1 MIQTL
6 QGVKI
11 TPQGG
16 GNRFSAQDWPNSF
29 AFGGWIYNLSAT
41 MGFSEKPTEIRVSV
55 VLETTNLS
63 QTKAKFDI
71 QESDLRCDAG
81 DGGLSSESWYD
92 FDIEGYK
99 LTNFILHS
107 YDFSI
112 EYGQKILNLTFK
124 DYSVILDKIYI
135 GLFKKQGFKYP
146 HMLNCQLAL
155 PIRCLD
161 CEYTGSAVTGTG
173 YVMRDIGFGCYAGN
187 NGKTV
192 DLFANSFYSKK
203 NVFNEWQDQ
212 VINLSGIVNQFD
224 LNGGYLIIGTESAT
238 EERCNSAPNINYSF
252 IELLAAL
259 RKNGISIGGSF
270 PTGTQ
275 DSDFIYRANHN
286 GTLREVMQNWCSDLG
301 YAFYFSGRSMIGLDL
316 KSPIDITELMK
327 LADPN
332 SSIGQTLAS
341 SNTAIV
347 NFNSKT
353 SLDNTFRQSVVVDN
367 VYPMTQREVNKSVKR
382 YVGVT
387 PLHPICLN
395 DINSGQILDTNVYGT
410 QFQRR
415 RFETPWF
422 DSGNFVNSYF
432 ANFYRLDGRSYS
444 DLDAAI
450 ALSNYNDTLRDIFV
464 AQRALYNAWSVDGVL
479 LTEKIWR
486 PGDNGPTFHPMNN
499 AYCRAN
505 FAALG
510 MFPILE
516 IYDSE
521 LKSNI
526 ILDNFKNAEKDGI
539 ANINIDQQYFRV
551 FLGYYYENVKQEI
564 VTWEKSAAGS
574 MYKYGVVT
582 KGILT
587 QEPFVPPNLNS
598 DISPNQGF
606 YGSQGLVYSRMQNSF
621 IPETQRYNDV
631 KYAPFVDT
639 MLWSGFVRTASS
651 TGEYYNNNNSYNPF
665 IPPGFTEFP
674 GRIPTGLWMSTLDNM
689 WGTNPQL
696 FEHGLSFVLTDP
708 CAQQYTL
715 DQGVQQILTE
725 SDQTLQDWRLE
736 YFRPIVNPDLSTIYE
751 IIQSDEFN
759 FENVVDEVLT
769 TYVDQKYLLKKEC
782 KKLHILIIP
791 DTRGHPNIDVRF
803 TPMPVNKINQ
813 EMVKAYK
820 QKLYESDFRK
830 NTTETPSI
838 CSLSLLD
845 EMCRS
850 LLTGGTG
857 YTFQFSP
864 PLTAQQSGCVILE
877 DKNNYMLEGFSKE
890 TLFKPNSRSLEISI
904 TKNPDRRIYPTLDSN
919 GDYYYSDLD
928 LGMLLMETATVNTSI
943 VYPIQS
949 FSDSVANYSGIYSS
963 EVLTEYRIPALNK
976 VFGEPV
982 NMTNN
987 NAASVRLI
995 SNPVDN
1001 SLNPILDPLT
1011 NSVKSYVTIF
1021 DGDGDTIV
1029 KTPEQYYEYI
1039 KTLNNY
1045 NLTAPM
1051 KEISLSL
1058 AGSPSQFGS
1067 FNAALTPQ
1075 SGLQQISLSV
1085 TDQGVKTDMTFADRP
1100 KVLPRQETILNKIG
1114 ARIKG
1119 VY

>member
-1 MIQTL
+1 
-6 QGVKI
+6 
-11 TPQGG
+11 
-16 GNRFSAQDWPNSF
+16 
-29 AFGGWIYNLSAT
+29 
-41 MGFSEKPTEIRVSV
+41 
-55 VLETTNLS
+55 
-63 QTKAKFDI
+63 
-71 QESDLRCDAG
+71 
-81 DGGLSSESWYD
+81 
-92 FDIEGYK
+92 
-99 LTNFILHS
+99 
-107 YDFSI
+107 
-112 EYGQKILNLTFK
+112 
-124 DYSVILDKIYI
+124 
-135 GLFKKQGFKYP
+135 
-146 HMLNCQLAL
+146 
-155 PIRCLD
+155 
-161 CEYTGSAVTGTG
+161 
-173 YVMRDIGFGCYAGN
+173 
-187 NGKTV
+187 
-192 DLFANSFYSKK
+192 
-203 NVFNEWQDQ
+203 
-212 VINLSGIVNQFD
+212 
-224 LNGGYLIIGTESAT
+224 
-238 EERCNSAPNINYSF
+238 
-252 IELLAAL
+252 
-259 RKNGISIGGSF
+259 
-270 PTGTQ
+270 
-275 DSDFIYRANHN
+275 
-286 GTLREVMQNWCSDLG
+286 
-301 YAFYFSGRSMIGLDL
+301 
-316 KSPIDITELMK
+316 
-327 LADPN
+327 
-332 SSIGQTLAS
+332 
-341 SNTAIV
+341 
-347 NFNSKT
+347 
-353 SLDNTFRQSVVVDN
+353 
-367 VYPMTQREVNKSVKR
+367 
-382 YVGVT
+382 
-387 PLHPICLN
+387 
-395 DINSGQILDTNVYGT
+395 
-410 QFQRR
+410 
-415 RFETPWF
+415 
-422 DSGNFVNSYF
+422 
-432 ANFYRLDGRSYS
+432 
-444 DLDAAI
+444 
-450 ALSNYNDTLRDIFV
+450 
-464 AQRALYNAWSVDGVL
+464 
-479 LTEKIWR
+479 
-486 PGDNGPTFHPMNN
+486 
-499 AYCRAN
+499 
-505 FAALG
+505 
-510 MFPILE
+510 
-516 IYDSE
+516 
-521 LKSNI
+521 
-526 ILDNFKNAEKDGI
+526 
-539 ANINIDQQYFRV
+539 
-551 FLGYYYENVKQEI
+551 
-564 VTWEKSAAGS
+564 
-574 MYKYGVVT
+574 
-582 KGILT
+582 
-587 QEPFVPPNLNS
+587 
-598 DISPNQGF
+598 
-606 YGSQGLVYSRMQNSF
+606 
-621 IPETQRYNDV
+621 
-631 KYAPFVDT
+631 
-639 MLWSGFVRTASS
+639 
-651 TGEYYNNNNSYNPF
+651 
-665 IPPGFTEFP
+665 
-674 GRIPTGLWMSTLDNM
+674 M

-820 QKLYESDFRK
+820 QKLYESDLRK

-1011 NSVKSYVTIF
+1011 NSVKSYVTIL